1 MNRQGLTNLMVCR
14 HAGWDE
20 LDFSG
25 ADCKLST
32 GDNPV
37 PLKAG
42 DFAIFVCERI
52 LMDDFQTRRNF
63 MTWSLLVAGCCLGV
77 WGWQAE
83 AQDNKAV
90 GVRVVDKA
98 GYDKVI
104 AANKGKVVVVDCWA
118 TWCVPCRK
126 AFPKTV
132 ELAKEY
138 ADKGVVVVS
147 LSFDNPVKGQAPEGV
162 KRFLALNDAHFENLV
177 SSLDISEDGADVF
190 EIPEG
195 ALPHFKVYGK
205 DGKLFKAFESGEDK
219 EFKHEDIEE
228 AVKAALKAK

>member
-1 MNRQGLTNLMVCR
+1 
-14 HAGWDE
+14 
-20 LDFSG
+20 
-25 ADCKLST
+25 
-32 GDNPV
+32 
-37 PLKAG
+37 
-42 DFAIFVCERI
+42 
-52 LMDDFQTRRNF
+52 MDGFQTRRNSVIS
-63 MTWSLLVAGCCLGV
+63 SLLAVAGCCLCLLGHD
-77 WGWQAE
+77 AI

-132 ELAKEY
+132 ELAKAY
-138 ADKGVVVVS
+138 ADKGVVVVT
-147 LSFDNPVKGQAPEGV
+147 LCFDNPVKGQAPEGV

-205 DGKLFKAFESGEDK
+205 DGKLFKAFESGEEK
-219 EFKHEDIEE
+219 EFKHEDIED
-228 AVKAALKAK
+228 AVKAALKAGSK